1 MGAFFVFMLKSSLC
15 LAMFYLF
22 YRLLLSKETF
32 HRFNRM
38 ALLGMLVLSCLLPM
52 LVVTVQESS
61 LIGQDWGMM
70 EDMMQEVD
78 TKREGVFIETSA
90 PFPWNALV
98 LLVYAAGILFFVM
111 RLLWSLARMYG
122 LLRTCRMEQMADG
135 ITLFVH
141 RKKISPFSWM
151 KVIVV
156 SEEDLEE
163 NRGPVLMHE
172 CAHIKNHHSWDLLL
186 VEVCIFFQ
194 WFNPAAWLLKQEL
207 QAIHE
212 FEADKWV
219 IKHGIDAKHYQ
230 LLLIKKAVG
239 ERLFYMANS
248 LNHGSLKKRIG
259 MMIRKKSNPW
269 ARMKYLYVF
278 PLSVVAV
285 VTFARPEVANGFDVV
300 SDARMSQLAL
310 AVGIDNQDLL
320 KYSFRDEEGRESSVT
335 MIRKGTFTNTLADSV
350 LIVVDDE
357 VKGYGRQVLK
367 QIPANR
373 IKSIQTMHQ
382 ESAVAVYGEK
392 SKCGAIVVETKKDKP
407 SFTPKDDEMKI
418 VTDGFKQ
425 TGGNLVSR
433 LASGKSSGS
442 TPLIVIDGEV
452 KGNKPEIL
460 SYIAPSDVESITV
473 LKQQDITFRLYG
485 DKAKDGVILIT
496 MKK

>member
-1 MGAFFVFMLKSSLC
+1 MGAFFAFMLKSSLC

-52 LVVTVQESS
+52 LVVTVQES
-61 LIGQDWGMM
+61 LFIGQDWGMM

-90 PFPWNALV
+90 SFPWNALV

-310 AVGIDNQDLL
+310 AVGIDEKDMLE
-320 KYSFRDEEGRESSVT
+320 YSFRSKEGKEGSVA
-335 MIRKGTFTNTLADSV
+335 RVQKGMFLNKLADSI
-350 LIVVDDE
+350 LFVVDGE
-357 VKGYGRQVLK
+357 LKGYGQQVLN
-367 QIPANR
+367 QLPVDR
-373 IKSIQTMHQ
+373 INSISVLRQ
-382 ESAVAVYGEK
+382 ESAVAEYGEK
-392 SKCGAIVVETKKDKP
+392 AKHGVIVVETKKGKP
-407 SFTPKDDEMKI
+407 LPRDDDEAKAVM
-418 VTDGFKQ
+418 DEFKQ
-425 TGGNLVSR
+425 AGVFRVSKLAPSLWTGG
-433 LASGKSSGS
+433 
-442 TPLIVIDGEV
+442 TPLIIVDGEV
-452 KGNKPEIL
+452 KGKHPHILEGMIPETI
-460 SYIAPSDVESITV
+460 ESVTV
-473 LKQQDITFRLYG
+473 FKNQPDSLKKYG
-485 DKAKDGVILIT
+485 DMAKDGVIIIT
-496 MKK
+496 TKK